1 LGAVPVSAIVERIRP
16 SRGEPEGALVLF
28 HGRGADEHDLLPLIE
43 VLDPD
48 QRLVG
53 VTPRAP
59 LDLGTGGWHWYVV
72 PRVGH
77 PDEPT
82 FLASVRLLDDW
93 LDGLPERIGVPEDR
107 IVLGGFSQGCV
118 MAYAIALASFRDPPA
133 ALLALVGYLPRVD
146 GHPLDLVTDDRPP
159 VAIAHGSR
167 DPVIEVAWGRAAR
180 DELVAA
186 GLDVDYLETPAEHTV
201 DAAWLPALRR
211 RIGMA
216 LREPGA

>member
-1 LGAVPVSAIVERIRP
+1 MIERIRP
-16 SRGEPEGALVLF
+16 AQGRPTGALVLL

-53 VTPRAP
+53 VAPRAP
-59 LDLGTGGWHWYVV
+59 LPAPGGGFRWYASE
-72 PRVGH
+72 RIGH
-77 PDEPT
+77 PDPEG
-82 FLASVRLLDDW
+82 FLASVAALDGWLDD
-93 LDGLPERIGVPEDR
+93 LPERIGVPSER

>member
-1 LGAVPVSAIVERIRP
+1 MSRLVERIRP
-16 SRGEPEGALVLF
+16 AQGNPEGALVLL

-59 LDLGTGGWHWYVV
+59 CTGEQSGFHWYDVE
-72 PRVGH
+72 RVGH
-77 PDEPT
+77 PDP
-82 FLASVRLLDDW
+82 ASFIAAAEALGDW
-93 LDGLPERIGVPEDR
+93 LDDLPGRIDVAGER

-118 MAYAIALASFRDPPA
+118 MAYATGLAADREPPA
-133 ALLALVGYLPRVD
+133 ALLALVGFVPHVP
-146 GHPLDLVTDDRPP
+146 GHALDLASADRPP

-167 DPVIEVAWGRAAR
+167 DPVIDVSFGRAAR

-186 GLDVDYLETPAEHTV
+186 GMDVTYRETPVEHTI
-201 DAAWLPALRR
+201 DAAWLPDLRRAIGLALRPP
-211 RIGMA
+211 A
-216 LREPGA
+216 LG

>member
-1 LGAVPVSAIVERIRP
+1 MSRLVERIRP
-16 SRGEPEGALVLF
+16 AQGNPEGALVLL

-59 LDLGTGGWHWYVV
+59 CAGEQGGFHWYDVE
-72 PRVGH
+72 RVGY
-77 PDEPT
+77 PDP
-82 FLASVRLLDDW
+82 ASFIAAAEALGDW
-93 LDGLPERIGVPEDR
+93 LDDLPGRIDVAAER

-118 MAYAIALASFRDPPA
+118 MAYATGLAADREPPA
-133 ALLALVGYLPRVD
+133 ALLALVGFVPHVP
-146 GHPLDLVTDDRPP
+146 GHALDLASADRPP

-167 DPVIEVAWGRAAR
+167 DPVIDVSFGRAAR

-186 GLDVDYLETPAEHTV
+186 GMDVSYRETPVEHTI
-201 DAAWLPALRR
+201 DGAWLPDLRRAIGLALRPP
-211 RIGMA
+211 A
-216 LREPGA
+216 LG

>member
-1 LGAVPVSAIVERIRP
+1 VIERIRP
-16 SRGEPEGALVLF
+16 AQGRPAGALVLL

-53 VTPRAP
+53 VAPRAP
-59 LDLGTGGWHWYVV
+59 LPAPGGGFRWYASE
-72 PRVGH
+72 RIGH
-77 PDEPT
+77 PEPEG
-82 FLASVRLLDDW
+82 FLASVAALDAWLDD
-93 LDGLPERIGVPEDR
+93 LPERIGVPSDR

-118 MAYAIALASFRDPPA
+118 MAYAIALAPFREPPA
-133 ALLALVGYLPRVD
+133 ALLALVGYLPRVE

-216 LREPGA
+216 LREPGV